1 VPRGGK
7 QLLAP
12 ETKAMLKGQLPA
24 ASFTPQPA
32 DLWGIARLQAP
43 GALAAFGTEG
53 PPPLL
58 AKLLESPR
66 EHNAALMAFA
76 GMHEF
81 LRRSLLDKAVLSLRC
96 IEELYPGGATP
107 VAAAAHS
114 EPANGTNEGDSGA
127 AAAAADCQAPL
138 VLDGA
143 ALSNLEV

>member
-7 QLLAP
+7 QLLAL

-24 ASFTPQPA
+24 ARFTLQPA
-32 DLWGIARLQAP
+32 DLWGIARLKVP
-43 GALAAFGTEG
+43 GALAAFGAEG

-96 IEELYPGGATP
+96 IEDLYPGGATP

-114 EPANGTNEGDSGA
+114 EPAISTREGA
-127 AAAAADCQAPL
+127 TPAAADCQAPL